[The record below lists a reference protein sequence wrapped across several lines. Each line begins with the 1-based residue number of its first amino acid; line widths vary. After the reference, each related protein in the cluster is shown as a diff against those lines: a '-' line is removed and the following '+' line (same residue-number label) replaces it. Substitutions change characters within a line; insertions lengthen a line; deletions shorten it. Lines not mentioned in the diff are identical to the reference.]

1 MAAIRNHF
9 HIAALLESMNATAAI
24 LSAKARTSSW
34 SDGSLEK

>member
-9 HIAALLESMNATAAI
+9 DLAALLKSMNATAAI
-24 LSAKARTSSW
+24 LSAKASSSSW